1 MRSVTAIA
9 GIALRAAVRS
19 RMVLALLLALA
30 TVVPAIAFTARGDGT
45 AMGQVQVLLTYSLGA
60 CGLILALA
68 TLWSACAA
76 VSLEIENRQIHLLVA
91 KPVTRWQ
98 IWLGKWIGLM
108 TLNALLLLLAGA
120 VVAAI
125 LHHKTRPILIGAAE
139 SARIREN
146 VLNAR
151 REIAPRP
158 FDVRGAAL
166 AALQRAVSEN
176 RISAREAEGEL
187 VNAVRILNITTNSAP
202 RGAGAVWAFDL
213 PADIPPGPV
222 VLEFTGDSGTVDRGE
237 IPVLWSVGTPANPRI
252 RSIEQSIVPG
262 ARRTLELPREVLAGT
277 RALSV
282 ECFNTATR
290 DVTVF
295 FKPDGGVRLLL
306 PGGGFA
312 SNLARALLL
321 QWISLGLL
329 AALGISAGSVF
340 SMPVAALSAIS
351 LILARQ
357 VTLFLNTVT
366 DGDGPSLADR
376 DSGWF
381 IHAFETFSRGVYHV
395 LRSLGRPLESA
406 SALERISQGV
416 QVPWSEVAR
425 MAGVSIG
432 VFGLILFAA
441 GAALLSRREVALP
454 E

>member
-1 MRSVTAIA
+1 MRSVIAIA

-19 RMVLALLLALA
+19 RMVLTLLLALA

-60 CGLILALA
+60 CGMILSLA

-76 VSLEIENRQIHLLVA
+76 VSLEIENHQIHLLVA
-91 KPVTRWQ
+91 KPVSRWQ
-98 IWLGKWIGLM
+98 IWLGKWVGLM

-120 VVAAI
+120 AVAGI
-125 LHHKTRPILIGAAE
+125 LHYKTRPILIGAEE

-151 REIAPRP
+151 REIAPQP
-158 FDVRGAAL
+158 FDVRGAAV
-166 AALQRAVSEN
+166 AALRRAVNEN
-176 RISAREAEGEL
+176 RISVQEVEAEL
-187 VNAVRILNITTNSAP
+187 ANAIRILNITTNSAH
-202 RGAGAVWAFDL
+202 RGAGTVWTFEL
-213 PADIPPGPV
+213 PAHIPSGPV
-222 VLEFTGDSGTVDRGE
+222 VLEYMGDSGTVDREE
-237 IPVLWSVGTPANPRI
+237 IPVLWSVGTPANPRV
-252 RSIEQSIVPG
+252 RSIEQPVVPG
-262 ARRTLELPREVLAGT
+262 ARRTLELPREALAGT

-282 ECFNTATR
+282 ECFNAASR
-290 DVTVF
+290 DVTIF
-295 FKPDGGVRLLL
+295 FKPEGGLRLLL

-366 DGDGPSLADR
+366 EGGGPSIAER

-381 IHAFETFSRGVYHV
+381 MHAFETFSRAVYHV
-395 LRSLGRPLESA
+395 FTSLGRPLESA

-432 VFGLILFAA
+432 VFALILFVV
-441 GAALLSRREVALP
+441 GVALLSRREVALP

>member
-1 MRSVTAIA
+1 MRSVIAIA

-19 RMVLALLLALA
+19 RMVLALLIALA
-30 TVVPAIAFTARGDGT
+30 TIVPAIAFTARGDGT

-60 CGLILALA
+60 CGMILSLA

-76 VSLEIENRQIHLLVA
+76 VSLEVENRQIHLLAA
-91 KPVTRWQ
+91 KPVHRWE
-98 IWLGKWIGLM
+98 IWLGKWVGLM

-120 VVAAI
+120 AVAGI
-125 LHHKTRPILIGAAE
+125 LRYKTRPILIGAEE

-151 REIAPRP
+151 RQITPHP
-158 FDVRGAAL
+158 FDVRGAAV
-166 AALQRAVSEN
+166 AALRRAVNEN
-176 RISAREAEGEL
+176 RITAQEVEAEL
-187 VNAVRILNITTNSAP
+187 LNAVRILNITTNSAP
-202 RGAGAVWAFDL
+202 RGSGAVWTFEL
-213 PADIPPGPV
+213 PAHIPPGPV
-222 VLEFTGDSGTVDRGE
+222 VLEYMGDSGTADREE
-237 IPVLWSVGTPANPRI
+237 IPVLWSVGTPANPRV
-252 RSIEQSIVPG
+252 RSIEQPVVPG
-262 ARRTLELPREVLAGT
+262 ARRTLELPREALAGT

-282 ECFNTATR
+282 ECFNTASR
-290 DVTVF
+290 EVTVF
-295 FKPDGGVRLLL
+295 FKPEGGLRLLL

-366 DGDGPSLADR
+366 EGGGPSIAER

-381 IHAFETFSRGVYHV
+381 MHAFETFSRAVYHV
-395 LRSLGRPLESA
+395 FTSLGRPLESA

-432 VFGLILFAA
+432 VFALILFAV
-441 GAALLSRREVALP
+441 GASLLARREVALP

>member
-1 MRSVTAIA
+1 MRSVIAIA

-19 RMVLALLLALA
+19 RMVLALLIALA
-30 TVVPAIAFTARGDGT
+30 TVVPSIAFTARGDGT

-60 CGLILALA
+60 CGMILSLA

-76 VSLEIENRQIHLLVA
+76 VSLEIENHQIHLLA
-91 KPVTRWQ
+91 SKPVHRWE
-98 IWLGKWIGLM
+98 IWLGKWVGLM

-120 VVAAI
+120 AVAGI
-125 LHHKTRPILIGAAE
+125 LHFKTRPILIGAEE

-166 AALQRAVSEN
+166 AALRRAVNEN
-176 RISAREAEGEL
+176 RISAQEAEGEL
-187 VNAVRILNITTNSAP
+187 INAVRILNVTTNSAP
-202 RGAGAVWAFDL
+202 RGAGAIWTFDL
-213 PADIPPGPV
+213 PAHIPPGPV
-222 VLEFTGDSGTVDRGE
+222 VLEFIGDSGTVDRDE

-252 RSIEQSIVPG
+252 RSIEQPIIPA
-262 ARRTLELPREVLAGT
+262 ARRTLELPREVLTGSRT
-277 RALSV
+277 LSV
-282 ECFNTATR
+282 ECFNTASR

-295 FKPDGGVRLLL
+295 FKPDGGVRVLL
-306 PGGGFA
+306 PGGGFG

-340 SMPVAALSAIS
+340 SLPVAALSAIS

-357 VTLFLNTVT
+357 VTLFLNTIT
-366 DGDGPSLADR
+366 DGDGPSIASR

-381 IHAFETFSRGVYHV
+381 MRAFETFSRGVYHV
-395 LRSLGRPLESA
+395 LSSLGRPLESA

-432 VFGLILFAA
+432 VFAMILFTV
-441 GAALLSRREVALP
+441 GAILLSRREVALP